1 MISRS
6 PKRKV
11 NMEKGGWWI
20 EETRKDE
27 RKTSANLSTLGK
39 WVQETRKEE
48 KQDEAKHR
56 HICLPG
62 REEVKK
68 CLGLFV
74 NPPTTYI

>member
-1 MISRS
+1 MFQIKPNPTISRI

-11 NMEKGGWWI
+11 KWKGGGLRRSGKMKS
-20 EETRKDE
+20 ETSE
-27 RKTSANLSTLGK
+27 NLSTLGK

-68 CLGLFV
+68 DFS
-74 NPPTTYI
+74 